1 MTGRS
6 KTDFMKFVNDYESIT
21 GASPRTADNVRGVCL
36 LVLPTIPEEIDVD
49 SWSPTSIIDHYA
61 AQNNITGDS
70 KRSYLSRFNSAV
82 NKFIAYT
89 NGEDVKVK
97 QKRQR
102 PTPTVSSAEVAPVSN
117 VKTFDLP
124 IPLRGDLIV
133 SITNLP
139 RDLTKDEAKRIST
152 IVESF
157 AMLDDLI

>member
-1 MTGRS
+1 M
-6 KTDFMKFVNDYESIT
+6 
-21 GASPRTADNVRGVCL
+21 
-36 LVLPTIPEEIDVD
+36 
-49 SWSPTSIIDHYA
+49 
-61 AQNNITGDS
+61 
-70 KRSYLSRFNSAV
+70 
-82 NKFIAYT
+82 
-89 NGEDVKVK
+89 K